1 METQDTVA
9 PLVARVTEVVAA
21 RLEEIAAEAGV
32 SYHTLYA
39 WGRGRRNASSRHLLR
54 LAEVV
59 RHRAAMLTDLAQE
72 LEVQAERV
80 GVRAGESAADRRM
93 GDRPGTIEGDE
104 PSRGFG
110 GGRRDF
116 SPVDNGLRRGW

>member
-1 METQDTVA
+1 MDTQDNVA
-9 PLVARVTEVVAA
+9 PLVARVSEVVAA

-39 WGRGRRNASSRHLLR
+39 WGRGRRNASSRHLMR

-72 LEVQAERV
+72 LEAQAERSSV
-80 GVRAGESAADRRM
+80 HAGDRSPGVEQDAPRHTFASRTRREFDTADR
-93 GDRPGTIEGDE
+93 GNT
-104 PSRGFG
+104 
-110 GGRRDF
+110 
-116 SPVDNGLRRGW
+116 RGW

>member
-1 METQDTVA
+1 M
-9 PLVARVTEVVAA
+9 AA

-39 WGRGRRNASSRHLLR
+39 WGRGRRNASSRHLMR

-80 GVRAGESAADRRM
+80 GVRAGESAADRRI
-93 GDRPGTIEGDE
+93 GDRPGTTEGDE
-104 PSRGFG
+104 PRRGFG
-110 GGRRDF
+110 GGHRDF
-116 SPVDNGLRRGW
+116 SSVDNGARRGW